1 MAVSKRISKIVESEG
16 NAENNSLRA
25 AIDELKDIQKM
36 QKIAVKVTFFFHLT
50 VWKTIDS
57 WNSG

>member
-36 QKIAVKVTFFFHLT
+36 QKIAVKVTFFFSPDRLEN
-50 VWKTIDS
+50 D
-57 WNSG
+57 